1 MDEKKSR
8 HIAVVMFLL
17 AVSLSGGGGSTGSD
31 CSTTTAETNSAERL
45 LSAVVD
51 SQRAKESQRQH
62 LEALFHRWAPHSL
75 TLSHPDAA
83 ITWSFLT
90 IQHWTG
96 ENTMETILICG
107 FKSNTAI

>member
-1 MDEKKSR
+1 MEEKKSR

-17 AVSLSGGGGSTGSD
+17 AVSLSSGGGSTGSD
-31 CSTTTAETNSAERL
+31 CSTTTAETNRAKRL

-51 SQRAKESQRQH
+51 TQRAKESQKQH
-62 LEALFHRWAPHSL
+62 LEALFNRWAPHSL

-90 IQHWTG
+90 IQHRTG
-96 ENTMETILICG
+96 ENIMETILICC
-107 FKSNTAI
+107 FKSNTDV